1 MISRVPYQENDPNSG
16 PYWDD
21 LRSRDHSKSF
31 GAVGD
36 FIRQNA
42 HKMRNP
48 NKRRKPII
56 WALVVLLPLLV
67 FYSCKRQTFIEPQ
80 KATLSFTANDSIL
93 STLELEIHQFADKN
107 WIVVLRPHAGSM
119 YGTISAPNESFD
131 KLKAFAE
138 KLNSMPG
145 VAELYLSAVSTTVKE
160 SPLSR
165 LSYKIFNRHVD
176 ATGTSDE
183 QLRSEI
189 EKKLKAVDLL
199 HLKLEL
205 IKENGKREVKLVPI
219 GKTRDFSIDFTL
231 QDGTSV
237 TAIAEKW

>member
-1 MISRVPYQENDPNSG
+1 MILRVSYQENDPKSG

-21 LRSRDHSKSF
+21 FRNRDHSKSF
-31 GAVGD
+31 SAISD

-42 HKMRNP
+42 HNMRSP
-48 NKRRKPII
+48 NKRRKSII

-67 FYSCKRQTFIEPQ
+67 FYSCKKQTYMEPH
-80 KATLSFTANDSIL
+80 KATLSFTAKDSIL

-119 YGTISAPNESFD
+119 YGTISAPNGSFD

-138 KLNSMPG
+138 RLNSMPG
-145 VAELYLSAVSTTVKE
+145 VVELYLSAVSTTVKE

-165 LSYKIFNRHVD
+165 LSYKIFNQHVD
-176 ATGTSDE
+176 ATGPSDE

-189 EKKLKAVDLL
+189 EKKLKAIDLL
-199 HLKLEL
+199 NLKLEL
-205 IKENGKREVKLVPI
+205 IKENGRRQVKLVPS
-219 GKTRDFSIDFTL
+219 GKTRNFAIDFTL